1 VAPRIVPAPSSDDG
15 PVARYLALR
24 SPLDLGSVAA
34 PVRRRS
40 RLTYVPSAALLV
52 RVDVCATSQLFD
64 PALRGGED
72 VDLVWRLNDAGWDVR
87 YVPSSVVRHHGPAAL
102 AEHLRRRAFYG
113 TTAGTLALRHP
124 GSLAPVSVSGWSAA
138 AWILAVAR
146 RPWSALAVLGL
157 SIGLLARRLRGL
169 VRQPLSVAIR
179 IAGGGTFRSAAP
191 ALGELARAWS
201 PALVVALLFRR
212 TRRLGALSLVV
223 PALRDWLPHRDEL
236 DPLRYCAL
244 HVADDVAYGT
254 GVWAGCVEAG
264 TAEPL
269 VPHIP
274 WRSRVW
280 SSGSLRH
287 DLSPGPRR
295 GTGAAPAGHRGA
307 DA

>member
-1 VAPRIVPAPSSDDG
+1 
-15 PVARYLALR
+15 
-24 SPLDLGSVAA
+24 
-34 PVRRRS
+34 
-40 RLTYVPSAALLV
+40 
-52 RVDVCATSQLFD
+52 
-64 PALRGGED
+64 
-72 VDLVWRLNDAGWDVR
+72 
-87 YVPSSVVRHHGPAAL
+87 
-102 AEHLRRRAFYG
+102 
-113 TTAGTLALRHP
+113 
-124 GSLAPVSVSGWSAA
+124 
-138 AWILAVAR
+138 
-146 RPWSALAVLGL
+146 VLGV

-169 VRQPLSVAIR
+169 VRQPLSVATR
-179 IAGGGTFRSAAP
+179 IAGGGTLRSAAP

-212 TRRLGALSLVV
+212 TRRLAALSLVV
-223 PALRDWLPHRDEL
+223 PALRHWLPHRDQL

-244 HVADDVAYGT
+244 HVADDVAYGA

-287 DLSPGPRR
+287 NLSPGPRR